1 MVPCN
6 RFASIRSHICELFS
20 SIGELFD
27 SGMLSVDTSVDMDPA
42 LLARHKN
49 VIINRNRV
57 IEPIGLDVFIRS
69 NAEMANLHFVV
80 FIQFTPGRVFSLHK
94 MAKISSSAREQTC

>member
-1 MVPCN
+1 
-6 RFASIRSHICELFS
+6 
-20 SIGELFD
+20 
-27 SGMLSVDTSVDMDPA
+27 
-42 LLARHKN
+42 
-49 VIINRNRV
+49 V